1 MDVHSILV
9 AEDDPLIRRVTE
21 VALKRDGFTV
31 TVVTDGTEALQRLE
45 ESTFDLI
52 LLDGMMPR
60 MDGIEACRRIKADPR
75 VAHIPVIFLSARSQ
89 NVEERAGLEAGAIG
103 YIRKPFDATALGR
116 RIREI
121 CADPAE
127 A

>member
-1 MDVHSILV
+1 MDVQSILV

-52 LLDGMMPR
+52 LLDVMMPK

-89 NVEERAGLEAGAIG
+89 NADEDAGRAAGALG
-103 YIRKPFDATALGR
+103 YIKKPFDAGTLGR
-116 RIREI
+116 QIRAMCR
-121 CADPAE
+121 CARV
-127 A
+127 